1 MTLVLNYAAR
11 SDMGLV
17 RGNNEDSVY
26 AGPRLL
32 ALADGMGGHAAGEV
46 ASQLLISAIAPLDND
61 QPSSNLLEDLRRS
74 VEMGNE
80 LIAHEIEQDSELMG
94 MGSTLVAMLFDGPKM
109 GMVNVGDSRAY
120 LLRNGQLHQITRD
133 DSFVQDLVDEGRI
146 TPEEA
151 SVHPKRSLIT
161 NALMGGDFE
170 PHLTIREVVAGD
182 RYLICSDGLSDPV
195 SFDTI
200 QNTMSEG
207 TPQECADRLVDLA
220 LRSGGPDNITLIVA
234 DVNDEDY
241 GPTTPM
247 LGGAAA
253 KGLDQ
258 EEDEPERS
266 DSAAARAAA
275 LVAEN
280 TKRAKP
286 QTIGT
291 TDKSSSDGSADTAD
305 AAAAKEHKK
314 RISSWSRRLVGIIIA
329 LVLLV
334 ALGALGA
341 VTYAAKNTYYVDVN
355 DSQEVLIYHGINN
368 SALGPF
374 AGKPDSILCD
384 EAIYD
389 ADAEPADCQRILITD
404 FTPALRS
411 ELVSDKVFHTQ
422 KEARAYLTRAVGSG
436 LLPVCDPKPIIIW
449 GADGT
454 PIATKDHPD
463 PCRKPRHKMSAPTQ
477 QPTQQP
483 KQQPKP
489 QSQPNSQPAPQLA
502 PQGEVDSQ

>member
-1 MTLVLNYAAR
+1 
-11 SDMGLV
+11 MGLV

-61 QPSSNLLEDLRRS
+61 QPSSNLLEDLRHS
-74 VEMGNE
+74 VEHGND
-80 LIAHEIEQDSELMG
+80 LIASEIEQDAELMG

-120 LLRNGQLHQITRD
+120 LLRDGELHQITRD

-161 NALMGGDFE
+161 NALMGGEFE

-200 QNTMSEG
+200 QNTMSQG

-234 DVNDEDY
+234 DVTDDDY

-258 EEDEPERS
+258 NEDDPERS

-291 TDKSSSDGSADTAD
+291 SEKSGTSDDTKNSKGD
-305 AAAAKEHKK
+305 TSKEHKK
-314 RISSWSRRLVGIIIA
+314 GLSNWSKRLLGIIIA
-329 LVLLV
+329 LVVLV

-341 VTYAAKNTYYVDVN
+341 VTYASKNTYYVDVN
-355 DSQEVLIYHGINN
+355 DDQEVLIYHGINN

-384 EAIYD
+384 EAIYS
-389 ADAEPADCQRILITD
+389 ADAEPEDCERILITD

-454 PIATKDHPD
+454 PIGTKDHPD
-463 PCRKPRHKMSAPTQ
+463 PCRKPRHKMTTDTNQPQKSDQQTTQ
-477 QPTQQP
+477 QKTTQ
-483 KQQPKP
+483 KQTTQKQKQKPP
-489 QSQPNSQPAPQLA
+489 QS
-502 PQGEVDSQ
+502 EVDSQ